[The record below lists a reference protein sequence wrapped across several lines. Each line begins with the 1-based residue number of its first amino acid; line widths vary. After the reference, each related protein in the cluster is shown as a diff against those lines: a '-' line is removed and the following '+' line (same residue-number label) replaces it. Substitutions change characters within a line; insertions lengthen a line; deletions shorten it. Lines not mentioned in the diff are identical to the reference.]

1 MQDFGRMALIM
12 QITNVWNATPCSM
25 IEINARLKRTLC
37 HYFLGD
43 VRQLLNLMF
52 IGPCII
58 VINEEG

>member
-1 MQDFGRMALIM
+1 MQGSGPMASIM

-25 IEINARLKRTLC
+25 REIIASREGTQR

-52 IGPCII
+52 AGPCII
-58 VINEEG
+58 VITEE